1 MKPVDEATKAFSN
14 YYKTISKSRAHSSE
28 HAPGKAYATKGKE
41 SCLVCKT
48 LNQYQLNAAA
58 ILDHAIKFKNFSSL

>member
-14 YYKTISKSRAHSSE
+14 YYKAISKSRAHNSE
-28 HAPGKAYATKGKE
+28 HASGKAYATKSKE
-41 SCLVCKT
+41 SCIVCKT

-58 ILDHAIKFKNFSSL
+58 TLDSVIKFKNSSDL